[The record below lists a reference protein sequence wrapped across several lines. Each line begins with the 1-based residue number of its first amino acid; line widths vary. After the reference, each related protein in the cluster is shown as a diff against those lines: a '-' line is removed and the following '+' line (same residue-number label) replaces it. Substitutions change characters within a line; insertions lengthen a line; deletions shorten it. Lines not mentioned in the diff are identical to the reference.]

1 MTRYVTAGLLL
12 GAFWA
17 APAAAQQPALPPAAQ
32 RQMDSLA
39 AQIRALRA
47 KLDSVLAVLARI
59 QPAARADT
67 APAAPPV
74 DDLAAL
80 RAAAAAAAGQDTAAP
95 ADTTPVRFVG
105 RERNLNLLN
114 PEISVTGDIRA
125 YAQTTGAQQN
135 NFDPREVEIG
145 FQSALDPYSHTKIF
159 VALEGGEVD
168 IEEAYAYWTGLPGR
182 VRLDVGKVRQQLG
195 ELNRWHL
202 HALPETEYP
211 LALTTYAGEEGL
223 TGTGL
228 SLYWAAPTSGA
239 VGVHEL
245 WGQVTQG
252 GNESLFDGGNRL
264 AVLGHLNN
272 FWQVNPST
280 YFQVGATGIY
290 GTNPDT
296 ALKTTLGGLDVRITW
311 RPPARALYREWTLR
325 GELFGIQ
332 KERAGVGQT
341 RYGGYVGTTY
351 KLGRRWIAGLRYDYV
366 EAPEGPQDIVRQ
378 IVPSL
383 TLWQSEW
390 VYLRGQYVYRR
401 DITGTTGQ
409 LALQAVWAI
418 GPHKHE
424 IY

>member
-1 MTRYVTAGLLL
+1 MSRQYFTGFWL
-12 GAFWA
+12 GACCLA
-17 APAAAQQPALPPAAQ
+17 LPAIAAAQQPGVSPAAQ
-32 RQMDSLA
+32 RQRDSLA
-39 AQIRALRA
+39 AEIRALRA
-47 KLDSVLAVLARI
+47 KLDSLIAAL
-59 QPAARADT
+59 AARPTVATAGPARDELAD
-67 APAAPPV
+67 
-74 DDLAAL
+74 L
-80 RAAAAAAAGQDTAAP
+80 RAAAAAAAGPDTAAR
-95 ADTTPVRFVG
+95 DTAPPSVAG
-105 RERNLNLLN
+105 RERNLSALN
-114 PEISVTGDIRA
+114 PEISVSTDIRA
-125 YAQTTGAQQN
+125 TAQATGVQQD

-159 VALEGGEVD
+159 VAFEGGEVD
-168 IEEAYAYWTGLPGR
+168 IEEAYAYWTGLPGHI
-182 VRLDVGKVRQQLG
+182 RLDVGKVRQQVG

-211 LALTTYAGEEGL
+211 LALTTYMGEEGL
-223 TGTGL
+223 SGTGL
-228 SLYWAAPTSGA
+228 SVYWAAPTSGA

-252 GNESLFDGGNRL
+252 TNAGLFDAGNRL
-264 AVLGHLNN
+264 AVLGHVNN
-272 FWQVNPST
+272 FWQVNAST

-296 ALKTTLGGLDVRITW
+296 ALATTLGGIDVRLTW
-311 RPPARALYREWTLR
+311 RPPLRAQYREWTVR
-325 GELFGIQ
+325 GEVFGLQ

-366 EAPEGPQDIVRQ
+366 EAPEGPKAIVRQ

-401 DITGTTGQ
+401 DPTGTTGQ

-424 IY
+424 TY